1 MARLYKRNDNVIC
14 NHLEFIVLWRRSAH
28 RLHIFLPSSDNNL
41 IFARYFITMK
51 TKLLFIV
58 SLFLLLS
65 QTLVAQEQ
73 DTVQRKKTR
82 IHIDHYDVATFSKS
96 MGDMQRLIGHVK
108 MHHDSA
114 YFFCDSAYFYEKTN
128 SFKAFQNVHIIVNDS
143 VEVFSDLLDYDGNT
157 RFAEFFDNVKL
168 MDDSTTLLT
177 EYMTYDR
184 NLHLACYPDSAT
196 TYRGD
201 KTLISCIGYYRDDIK
216 EFSFFEN
223 VEVLSP
229 KYQMFTDT
237 LFYNTAI
244 EKMWF
249 EGPTTIIDKENTLEG
264 KHGYYLV
271 DKDVAFL
278 DKRPLMY
285 NEKQRMRSDSMYY
298 NRDVGLAKAFDHVDM
313 IDTSYKIVMR
323 GNYFEMW
330 EDSGFSFATDSAYA
344 ISYEGT
350 DSLYIHGDTLFV
362 HVDKEKEEV
371 EKLIARRNVRFF
383 KSDLQ
388 GKCDTLTYLMSD
400 STIKMRVAPILW
412 AEDSQ
417 LSGTDIDI
425 KLKEQTVEWVLQK
438 GNAFVVSK
446 DTIEGFN
453 QIKGTDITSWFSNG
467 NIHYVNV
474 DGTKAETIYWIR
486 DNDGSLIGIDVSDS
500 ETMTIEMEDQRVSI
514 IKSFKDIHETMYP
527 EDDLKESD
535 RYLSGFKWHDEARP
549 TDKNDIFR
557 RIEAEMPKAE
567 VESNETPTELS
578 TEAIEESKA
587 KEEQPKRHRQRKNLE
602 NNN

>member
-1 MARLYKRNDNVIC
+1 
-14 NHLEFIVLWRRSAH
+14 
-28 RLHIFLPSSDNNL
+28 
-41 IFARYFITMK
+41 MK
-51 TKLLFIV
+51 AKLLLIV
-58 SLFLLLS
+58 SVFFLLS
-65 QTLVAQEQ
+65 QVVVAQEQ

-82 IHIDHYDVATFSKS
+82 IHIEHYDVATYSKS

-108 MHHDSA
+108 MRHDSA
-114 YFFCDSAYFYEKTN
+114 YFFCDSAYFFQKTN

-157 RFAEFFDNVKL
+157 RFAKFFDNVKL

-177 EYMTYDR
+177 EYLTYDR

-201 KTLISCIGYYRDDIK
+201 KTLISCIGYYRDNIK

-229 KYQMFTDT
+229 KYQMYTDT
-237 LFYNTAI
+237 LYYNTDI

-249 EGPTTIIDKENTLEG
+249 EGPTTILDKENTLEG
-264 KHGYYLV
+264 RHGYYLV
-271 DKDVAFL
+271 DEDVAFL

-285 NEKQRMRSDSMYY
+285 NETQRMQSDSIYY

-344 ISYEGT
+344 ISYEGG

-362 HVDKEKEEV
+362 HIDKEKEEV

-383 KSDLQ
+383 KSDMQ
-388 GKCDTLTYLMSD
+388 GKCDTLTYLMAD
-400 STIKMRVAPILW
+400 STIRMRVAPILW

-417 LSGTDIDI
+417 LSGIDIDI
-425 KLKEQTVEWVLQK
+425 KLKDQKVEWVLQK
-438 GNAFVVSK
+438 GNAFIISQ

-453 QIKGTDITSWFSNG
+453 QIKGADITSRFRDG
-467 NIHYVNV
+467 NIHRVNV

-500 ETMTIEMEDQRVSI
+500 ETMAIEIENQSVSI

-527 EDDLKESD
+527 EEDLKESD

-549 TDKNDIFR
+549 TDKDDIFR
-557 RIEAEMPKAE
+557 RIEAEMPQAE
-567 VESNETPTELS
+567 VTPQEAPTES
-578 TEAIEESKA
+578 VAEEEVQ
-587 KEEQPKRHRQRKNLE
+587 EEQPKRHRKRKNLE
-602 NNN
+602 NND

>member
-1 MARLYKRNDNVIC
+1 MNSLFCGDGV
-14 NHLEFIVLWRRSAH
+14 HTVSTS
-28 RLHIFLPSSDNNL
+28 FLPNSDNNRT
-41 IFARYFITMK
+41 FARYFITMK
-51 TKLLFIV
+51 AKLLLIV

-65 QTLVAQEQ
+65 QMLVAQEQ
-73 DTVQRKKTR
+73 DTVKRKKTR
-82 IHIDHYDVATFSKS
+82 IIIEHYDVATFSKS
-96 MGDMQRLIGHVK
+96 MGDMQRLIGNVK
-108 MHHDSA
+108 MRHDSA
-114 YFFCDSAYFYEKTN
+114 YFFCDSAHFFQKTN

-184 NLHLACYPDSAT
+184 NMHLACYPDSAT

-229 KYQMFTDT
+229 KYQMYTDT

-249 EGPTTIIDKENTLEG
+249 EGPTTIINKENILEG
-264 KHGYYLV
+264 EHGYYLV
-271 DKDVAFL
+271 DEDIAFL

-285 NEKQRMRSDSMYY
+285 NETQRVRSDSIYY
-298 NRDVGLAKAFDHVDM
+298 NRNVGLAKAFDHVDM
-313 IDTSYKIVMR
+313 IDTSYKVVMR
-323 GNYFEMW
+323 GNYVEMW
-330 EDSGFSFATDSAYA
+330 EDIGFSFATDSAYA
-344 ISYEGT
+344 ISYEGG

-362 HVDKEKEEV
+362 YIDKEKEEL

-383 KSDLQ
+383 KSDMQ
-388 GKCDTLTYLMSD
+388 GKCDTLTYLMAD
-400 STIKMRVAPILW
+400 STIRMRVAPILW

-417 LSGTDIDI
+417 MTGTDIDI
-425 KLKEQTVEWVLQK
+425 KLKDQKVEWVLQK
-438 GNAFVVSK
+438 GNAFIISQ

-453 QIKGTDITSWFSNG
+453 QIKGTDITSWFQNG
-467 NIHYVNV
+467 NIHHVNI

-486 DNDGSLIGIDVSDS
+486 DSDGSLIGIDVSDS
-500 ETMTIEMEDQRVSI
+500 ETMSIEMENQSVSV

-527 EDDLKESD
+527 EEDLNESS

-549 TDKNDIFR
+549 TDKDDIFR
-557 RIEAEMPKAE
+557 RVEAEMPPAAT
-567 VESNETPTELS
+567 VEEAPQQTEGQ
-578 TEAIEESKA
+578 TI
-587 KEEQPKRHRQRKNLE
+587 EQPAAEEKEKPKKHRPRKE
-602 NNN
+602 